1 MVNNYRKVS
10 ANITDV
16 PCAVMVNAANGVGYM
31 GGKRCANMLFR
42 GVAETMQFKTHG
54 LIEKEARKSVKAHGS
69 LRAIIGLDPGNY
81 FVTGPCGLPCTYVF
95 HAVTMRF
102 PGSRSKAVWVKKC
115 LLNLK
120 SFCEEHELFDIA
132 LPYIGCGN
140 GAVPKVILSDLI
152 NIIFHEPYW
161 DIKLVNFEES

>member
-42 GVAETMQFKTHG
+42 GVAETMQFATHG
-54 LIEKEARKSVKAHGS
+54 QIEKAARQSVKDIGLFRS
-69 LRAIIGLDPGNY
+69 IIGLAPGGY
-81 FVTGPCGLPCTYVF
+81 FITESCGLPCTYVF

-152 NIIFHEPYW
+152 NIIFDEPYW
-161 DIKLVNFEES
+161 NIKLVDYAES